1 MAILSLDWYIWVG
14 LGLLFLYALVRR
26 LVRSWQAK
34 RRPVPARPTP
44 PRVGRASWASRA
56 GRAYG
61 SKRP

>member
-1 MAILSLDWYIWVG
+1 MAILSLDWYIWVV

-34 RRPVPARPTP
+34 RRPAHRPPTSRP
-44 PRVGRASWASRA
+44 SWAKRA
-56 GRAYG
+56 GQIYG

>member
-34 RRPVPARPTP
+34 RRPVHRLPARRP
-44 PRVGRASWASRA
+44 SWANRA